1 MTKLNKNSRN
11 TKKRSVLQ
19 KYKTEYFYYKASY
32 LYISNICQK
41 CLTSV
46 TSD

>member
-19 KYKTEYFYYKASY
+19 KYKTEYYYKASY